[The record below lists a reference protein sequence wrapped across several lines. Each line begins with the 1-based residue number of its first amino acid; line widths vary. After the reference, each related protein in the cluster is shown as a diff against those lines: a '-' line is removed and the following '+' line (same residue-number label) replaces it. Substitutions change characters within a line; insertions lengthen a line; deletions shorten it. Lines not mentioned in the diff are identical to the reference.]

1 MENDEIISQAIKFA
15 KSEKEKIAREL
26 TDIDKYKPDKNPV
39 SVFMAGSPGAG
50 KTEFSKRLIQI
61 FEKDRERQVVR
72 IDADDIRPLMPG
84 YTGNNSF
91 LFQGAVS
98 LVVEKI
104 HDNVLH
110 QNQSFIF
117 DQTFSKY
124 EKAKSNIKRSLD
136 KKRPVLIFYVYQ
148 EPKVAWDFTQAR
160 ELLEGRNI
168 PKKAFI
174 EQFLGAKNTV
184 SKILRDYGGLAPV
197 FIVKKNFETNV
208 VDDVVEV
215 DYSKHSIDYYFTDSY
230 TEDDLNKIL

>member
-1 MENDEIISQAIKFA
+1 MSDNEIIDKAIEFA
-15 KSEKEKIAREL
+15 RRERERIAREL
-26 TDIDKYKPDKNPV
+26 TDVSKYKPDKNPI

-50 KTEFSKRLIQI
+50 KTEFSKRLIEI
-61 FEKDRERQVVR
+61 FEKGHDRQVVR
-72 IDADDIRPLMPG
+72 IDADDIRLLMPG
-84 YTGNNSF
+84 YTGKNSF

-104 HDNVLH
+104 HDRALS
-110 QNQSFIF
+110 QKQSFIF

-124 EKAKSNIKRSLD
+124 KKAEINIKRSLG
-136 KKRPVLIFYVYQ
+136 KNIPVLIFYVYQ

-160 ELLEGRNI
+160 ESLEGRNI

-184 SKILRDYGGLAPV
+184 AEILKNYGGSVPV

-208 VDDVVEV
+208 VDDVVVV
-215 DYSKHSIDYYFTDSY
+215 DHPARSIDYYLADSY
-230 TEDDLNKIL
+230 TEDDLNNIL